1 MELVVVCA
9 FRVPDSAKH
18 ILCRGVCCNSTF
30 ESCNG
35 NATKLLRLL
44 VRYDRLAEAC
54 DFAVQVMESADPASL
69 SNPKRGQVDWLPYN
83 DFDALLGACKARVKR
98 QPAAADASLDAS
110 FKRFEEALADH
121 VNRSLVNEYG
131 GQVAKW

>member
-1 MELVVVCA
+1 M
-9 FRVPDSAKH
+9 
-18 ILCRGVCCNSTF
+18 NSTF
-30 ESCNG
+30 EACNG

-54 DFAVQVMESADPASL
+54 DFAVQVMESADKQSF

-83 DFDALLGACKARVKR
+83 DFDALLGACRTRLK
-98 QPAAADASLDAS
+98 QPSAGGDAALEAS
-110 FKRFEEALADH
+110 FRRFEQALADH
-121 VNRSLVNEYG
+121 VEHSLRNEYA